1 VEVVNMSTQPV
12 TAPDQTKGEPPKAS
26 KAQRTFFDLDTF
38 TEVTVQKTFI
48 PLPAVS
54 TIAEAEARLGNDT
67 ARLLEIINVGL
78 VAEQRTQQGSDP
90 RGWKVMEEGEVTDND
105 FVGTPADMKKFNAL
119 RLTLAKTS
127 AAPMLGLDWESA
139 SKVQKESIQ
148 EEALKLMRDTPMI
161 RNGLKK
167 SAAMKIEE
175 IGAEGE

>member
-1 VEVVNMSTQPV
+1 MASQPTPAVE
-12 TAPDQTKGEPPKAS
+12 PKAE
-26 KAQRTFFDLDTF
+26 KTQRTFFDLDTF

-48 PLPAVS
+48 PLPAV
-54 TIAEAEARLGNDT
+54 TTVAEAQTRLGNQTD
-67 ARLLEIINVGL
+67 RLLEIINVGL
-78 VAEQRTQQGSDP
+78 VAEQRIQQGKDP
-90 RGWKVMEEGEVTDND
+90 RGWKVMDEGEVTDSD
-105 FVGTPADMKKFNAL
+105 FTGTPADMKKFNAL

-127 AAPMLGLDWESA
+127 AAPMLGFDWESA
-139 SKVQKESIQ
+139 SKEQKETIQ